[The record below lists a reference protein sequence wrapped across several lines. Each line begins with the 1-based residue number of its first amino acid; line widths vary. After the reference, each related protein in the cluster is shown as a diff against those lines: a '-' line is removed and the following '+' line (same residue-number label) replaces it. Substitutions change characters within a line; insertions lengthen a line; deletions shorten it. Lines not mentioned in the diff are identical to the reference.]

1 MNITSKNGLAMLKE
15 KNVETKD
22 YTVVFVKTDGTEQS
36 FTIERFRLSELQTFL
51 TVAQKDETI
60 VKLEVFE
67 TTKTTAVSVRPIHCY
82 DIVHKK
88 FEPKRNR
95 TSYLRTRNIR

>member
-22 YTVVFVKTDGTEQS
+22 YTVVFVKTDGTEQAM
-36 FTIERFRLSELQTFL
+36 TLERFRLSDLNNFL
-51 TVAQKDETI
+51 TIAQKDEDVI
-60 VKLEVFE
+60 KLEVFE
-67 TTKTTAVSVRPIHCY
+67 TTKTTAISIRPIHCW
-82 DIVHKK
+82 DIVHKE
-88 FEPKRNR
+88 FEPKHNR